1 VLTTNVFDTR
11 KRQKEA
17 EIASQFIYDLSGDFS
32 VAFSQ
37 KKPIQALFKCSSKKH
52 WENGC
57 KQQT

>member
-37 KKPIQALFKCSSKKH
+37 KKALPKSIGKMGANSKLK
-52 WENGC
+52 GF
-57 KQQT
+57 